1 MIVVVHTPNIT
12 NILCHF
18 DDLYQRQMTLLCV
31 LFCSFLVSNTELV
44 YPGDLACSKPFA
56 TRESLLRFRAG
67 GAVEVN
73 ALAERF
79 QTSPITVRR
88 DLIELHE
95 RGLLE
100 RTRGGAVSGEV
111 IAEGWARYESIS
123 YAERERENFRE
134 KRAIAEIAAQL
145 VSDGDCILVNGG
157 TTSRHLAEAL
167 SGHNNLLVVTNGLTV
182 AMEFARSQNASVYLL
197 PGSMDFKKRASVSRP
212 APGAFDDISVRAAF
226 LGVHGISCAGG
237 IGMLSPEEAAMN
249 RAFIDAAQTVNVIVD
264 SSRFHSQA
272 ISASPDWTR

>member
-1 MIVVVHTPNIT
+1 MLKAVRHKE
-12 NILCHF
+12 ILA
-18 DDLYQRQMTLLCV
+18 QVQ
-31 LFCSFLVSNTELV
+31 
-44 YPGDLACSKPFA
+44 G
-56 TRESLLRFRAG
+56 G

-79 QTSPITVRR
+79 QTSPITIRR

-134 KRAIAEIAAQL
+134 KRAIAEVAAQL

-167 SGHNNLLVVTNGLTV
+167 RGHNNLHVVTNGLTV

-197 PGSMDFKKRASVSRP
+197 PGSVDFKKMASVSRP

-226 LGVHGISCAGG
+226 LGVHGISSAGG

-264 SSRFHSQA
+264 SSKFRSQA
-272 ISASPDWTR
+272 IFRIAKLDKVTRVITDAGIDPGARHELEDLGVEVLVASAEDASL

>member
-1 MIVVVHTPNIT
+1 MLKAVRHKE
-12 NILCHF
+12 IL
-18 DDLYQRQMTLLCV
+18 TLV
-31 LFCSFLVSNTELV
+31 Q
-44 YPGDLACSKPFA
+44 
-56 TRESLLRFRAG
+56 G
-67 GAVEVN
+67 GGGVEVN

-79 QTSPITVRR
+79 QTSPITIRR

-167 SGHNNLLVVTNGLTV
+167 RGHNNLHVVTNGLTV

-197 PGSMDFKKRASVSRP
+197 PGSMDFKKMASVSRP

-226 LGVHGISCAGG
+226 LGVHGISCADG

-249 RAFIDAAQTVNVIVD
+249 RAFIDVAQTINVIVD
-264 SSRFHSQA
+264 SSKFRSQA
-272 ISASPDWTR
+272 IFRIARLDKVTRVITDAGIDPGTQQEIEKMGVEVLVAAPEDSSP

>member
-1 MIVVVHTPNIT
+1 MLKAARQKE
-12 NILCHF
+12 ILA
-18 DDLYQRQMTLLCV
+18 
-31 LFCSFLVSNTELV
+31 LVQ
-44 YPGDLACSKPFA
+44 G
-56 TRESLLRFRAG
+56 G

-73 ALAERF
+73 VLAERF
-79 QTSPITVRR
+79 QTSPITIRR

-111 IAEGWARYESIS
+111 IAEGWARYETIN

-134 KRAIAEIAAQL
+134 KRAIADLAAQL
-145 VSDGDCILVNGG
+145 VSDRDCILVNGG

-167 SGHNNLLVVTNGLTV
+167 RGHHHLHVVTNGLTV
-182 AMEFARSQNASVYLL
+182 AMEFARSQGAFVYLL
-197 PGSMDFKKRASVSRP
+197 PGVVDFKKMASVSRP

-226 LGVHGISCAGG
+226 LGVHGISPSGG

-249 RAFIDAAQTVNVIVD
+249 RAFIDAAQTVNVMVD
-264 SSRFHSQA
+264 SSKFSSQA
-272 ISASPDWTR
+272 IFRIAHLDKVTRVITDDGIQKDTRRALEKLGVEVLVASPDDGG